1 MDGLLRGG
9 AMSEVQQERP
19 LKRGRRLP
27 VWLSAILPLIALGG
41 MLAFFILGNPLALFS
56 QNLPPVEVLN
66 FERVQ
71 VIDDGIRVQVVN
83 GGPEPVRITQVIVD
97 DAYWEYDISPSP
109 RLPRYGSAELTVYYP
124 WIYGEPHSVEIV
136 TDTGLT
142 FKTVIEVS
150 VPIPTPG
157 LEEFLAY
164 GLVGVYVGIIP
175 VGLGMLWFPSLRR
188 LKRKWVDAVL
198 ALTIGLLFFL
208 LVDTVLEGIEVAR
221 GLPQFLQG
229 GPLVVFAGV
238 VTWLTLMAV
247 RSSGGNSG
255 TGGGGM
261 GLARLIALSIGLH
274 NLGEGLA
281 IGAAFALGEAA
292 LGSFLVIGFTLHNIT
307 EGIGIA
313 APLLPRGN
321 TTDLERPDQSRVP
334 GLLTF
339 VGLTLLAGTPA
350 ILGAWVGGF
359 AYSPLLSTIFLGVG
373 AGAILQVIVE
383 VGALLQRTAQNQ
395 DRALVSWT
403 NVGGFTLGLLI
414 MYVTAFLVSF

>member
-1 MDGLLRGG
+1 
-9 AMSEVQQERP
+9 MSEVQKEHPPQN
-19 LKRGRRLP
+19 RRRVP
-27 VWLSAILPLIALGG
+27 VWLSSILPLLALGG
-41 MLAFFILGNPLALFS
+41 MLAFFALGNPLALFT
-56 QNLPPVEVLN
+56 QNVPPVEAVN

-71 VIDDGIRVQVVN
+71 VIDGGFKIEVVN
-83 GGPEPVRITQVIVD
+83 DGPEPVRIAQVIVD
-97 DAYWEYDISPSP
+97 DAYWEYDISPTP

-124 WIYGEPHSVEIV
+124 WVYGEPHTVEIV

-142 FKTVIEVS
+142 FATQVEVA
-150 VPIPTPG
+150 VPTPTPG
-157 LEEFLAY
+157 VEEFLAY

-188 LKRKWVDAVL
+188 LKRKWVDGVL

-208 LVDTVLEGIEVAR
+208 LVDTVLEGIEVA
-221 GLPQFLQG
+221 GSLPKFLQG
-229 GPLVVFAGV
+229 GPLVIFAGII
-238 VTWLTLMAV
+238 TWLALMAV
-247 RSSGGNSG
+247 RSSGGD
-255 TGGGGM
+255 GGAENRGQ

-313 APLLPRGN
+313 APLLPRKETAGVG
-321 TTDLERPDQSRVP
+321 TPGQPQIP

-359 AYSPLLSTIFLGVG
+359 AYSPLLSTIFLGIG

-383 VGALLQRTAQNQ
+383 VGALLQRTAQSYG
-395 DRALVSWT
+395 RALVSWT
-403 NVGGFTLGLLI
+403 NVGGFTLGLLV

>member
-1 MDGLLRGG
+1 
-9 AMSEVQQERP
+9 MSEVQKERP
-19 LKRGRRLP
+19 PQNRRRVP
-27 VWLSAILPLIALGG
+27 VWLSSILPLLALGG
-41 MLAFFILGNPLALFS
+41 MLAFFALGNPLALFT
-56 QNLPPVEVLN
+56 QNVPPVEVLN

-71 VIDDGIRVQVVN
+71 VIDGGFRIEVVN
-83 GGPEPVRITQVIVD
+83 DGPEPVRIAQVIVD
-97 DAYWEYDISPSP
+97 DAYWEYDISPTP
-109 RLPRYGSAELTVYYP
+109 RLPRYGSAELTVFYP
-124 WIYGEPHSVEIV
+124 WVYGEPHTVEIV

-142 FKTVIEVS
+142 FATEVEVA
-150 VPIPTPG
+150 VPTPTPG
-157 LEEFLAY
+157 VQEFLAY
-164 GLVGVYVGIIP
+164 GLIGVYVGIIP

-188 LKRKWVDAVL
+188 LKRKWVDGVL

-208 LVDTVLEGIEVAR
+208 LVDTVLEGIDVAG
-221 GLPQFLQG
+221 GLPKFLQG
-229 GPLVVFAGV
+229 GPLVIFAGII
-238 VTWLTLMAV
+238 TWLALMAV
-247 RSSGGNSG
+247 RSSGGD
-255 TGGGGM
+255 GGAENRGR

-313 APLLPRGN
+313 APLLPRKG
-321 TTDLERPDQSRVP
+321 TAGAGTSGQPQIP

-359 AYSPLLSTIFLGVG
+359 AYSPLLSTIFLGIG

-383 VGALLQRTAQNQ
+383 VGALLQRTALSEG
-395 DRALVSWT
+395 RALVSWT

-414 MYVTAFLVSF
+414 MYLTAFLVSF